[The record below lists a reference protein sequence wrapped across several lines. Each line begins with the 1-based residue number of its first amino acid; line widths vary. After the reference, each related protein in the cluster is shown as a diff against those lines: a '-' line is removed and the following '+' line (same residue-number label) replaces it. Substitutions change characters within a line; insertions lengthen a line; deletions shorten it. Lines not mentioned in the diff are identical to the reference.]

1 MMTSFVQEVLA
12 ASGRSSGEKKDDF
25 SLRATKL
32 KNRVDELKFSLRE
45 RIESRYEDFSA
56 SFFEVS
62 TTVNQLEDILR
73 DIDNLEQSINFRIKA
88 GLVEAGRDSMIISK
102 QLKDLS
108 NSVELTNLTRN
119 SFEDLEKATN
129 FLGIIVIDE
138 LEHKIEFNGF
148 FLFRFE
154 KIFGIFM

>member
-1 MMTSFVQEVLA
+1 MTSFVQEVLA
-12 ASGRSSGEKKDDF
+12 ASGRSSGEKEDF
-25 SLRATKL
+25 SIRASKL

-73 DIDNLEQSINFRIKA
+73 DVDNLEHSINFRIKA
-88 GLVEAGRDSMIISK
+88 GLVDAGRDSIVISK

-108 NSVELTNLTRN
+108 NSVQLTNLTRN

-129 FLGIIVIDE
+129 YLGIVIS
-138 LEHKIEFNGF
+138 HKISN
-148 FLFRFE
+148 LA
-154 KIFGIFM
+154 K

>member
-88 GLVEAGRDSMIISK
+88 G
-102 QLKDLS
+102 
-108 NSVELTNLTRN
+108 
-119 SFEDLEKATN
+119 
-129 FLGIIVIDE
+129 
-138 LEHKIEFNGF
+138 FNGSPALAYGRTYRLRAQF
-148 FLFRFE
+148 ATSVFWVKNYWILLLF
-154 KIFGIFM
+154 